1 MMTKKQ
7 RKRITVK
14 KLGAVLLGIIL
25 GASLVPAAALAVE
38 RTGSEYSAV
47 EQTEAAAAEKETL
60 NGRDSLEEAVA
71 SRETWAEEA
80 ADSFETGAEQS
91 EEAPGDGTDAAADPF
106 ETGAEQTAET
116 PGDGTDAAADSFET
130 GAEQA
135 AETPGDGTDAAADSS
150 GDQEQAGK
158 EAGENQETGN
168 AGTEGTEA
176 ENGIPVRDDSLNG
189 TGNPAQDTAI
199 DGENSESVSTLPGYA
214 GENDNQ
220 DGQANDTL
228 AEAVDPSTLQ
238 AGDSIILVNS
248 ANARAVSIEQ
258 SGRRLAS
265 VPAASIELDEIKVLT
280 EIPSGAA
287 VFVIEEGGGGSI
299 LLKTDAGYL
308 TSAATGNGLS
318 YVSTANDYSQWEIR
332 DGTFLYAKNV
342 INNSYKNYYLEFY
355 SNGFTTYGKT
365 KNSDIGAFS
374 FDFFRLKDDSGPP
387 STPAEK
393 NNYHLPV
400 FETSDVHGFL
410 ADTST
415 ENYQYRLAYISD
427 KVRDV
432 RGWGD
437 AYDKS
442 LAVLL
447 DGGDIYQGNII
458 SNLVKGESLSA
469 AYEAMDY
476 DAVTIGNHDFD
487 WYIES
492 TVDPD
497 ATMTDYT
504 LDGQTFVNDVPVVI
518 ANLRKN
524 GENVGF
530 ADDYIILEKTATD
543 KDGEQISVR
552 IAVIG
557 FAEDYAKSIME
568 NKFSGEGF
576 SIQEDYDLANQLAAE
591 LEESG
596 KCDASIL
603 LCHLAADEAARRL
616 GENTAVDLVL
626 GGHTHLNKCGVNDWG
641 LHYLQPANNSTAYA
655 YAELVFETDEQG
667 VPTLTAVKST
677 RTVDVLGDVEKLKKD
692 PANEQELDE
701 KIVELTDL
709 FLEKI
714 QGMLNEKIGYITTSA
729 TKTALPE
736 SGGRSSTMGNW
747 MASMCTRALDADVCF
762 MNGGAIR
769 TAFVVDEETPERD
782 IHLSDIYTI
791 FPFEN
796 VLYEYEITY
805 EELMELLDYA
815 MTGNGSILL
824 SRVVGIDCYFYDN
837 TVNAVLKDGKLIYQ
851 AGEWMDGWKDKKLR
865 VVVSEY
871 IATTNR
877 TDGDRSNP
885 FCAWAETDRLLSK
898 DHLDSDSAIEVLCM
912 EAAENDGHLTIDPE
926 PHFINK
932 VYVEGDHQLEYTAAV
947 PAACEEEGRREYWT
961 CGVCGRLFAD
971 QDGTQQIE
979 KEDLIVTA
987 TGHDWLPPTYEWNSE
1002 NTEVTAMRVC
1012 KNDSSHCES
1021 ETVKVTSEITIEPTS
1036 AEEGKR
1042 TYTSETFLN
1051 PAFAQQ
1057 TKTER
1062 IPADDTDDPP
1072 EEDPSGEDD
1081 PAGEDEDPGKEEDP
1095 SGKEEDPAKEENP
1108 SGENDPSGKE
1118 EDSSGEQENPDKGT
1132 VTYRVAD
1139 GDGSTWTKGGSRSAV
1154 FVFKRSRD
1162 DAETFSHFTGLL
1174 MDGKTVP
1181 ESGFKA
1187 AAGSLIIT
1195 LAPEYLETLST
1206 GKHILTACF
1215 EDGNDPTAKF
1225 TILAAEKDEKE
1236 ENSGDKNKID
1246 SSEKTVSK
1254 KENRT
1259 VSNNERR
1266 SASNTSPKTGDENRT
1281 GLWLMIMMFSV
1292 LGAALV
1298 VALHKRQDNKRS

>member
-38 RTGSEYSAV
+38 KTGSEYSAV

-80 ADSFETGAEQS
+80 ADSFETGAEQ
-91 EEAPGDGTDAAADPF
+91 
-106 ETGAEQTAET
+106 AEET

-199 DGENSESVSTLPGYA
+199 GGENSESVSTLPGYA

-248 ANARAVSIEQ
+248 ANACAVSTEQ

-265 VPAASIELDEIKVLT
+265 VPAASIELDETKVLT

-355 SNGFTTYGKT
+355 SNDFTTYGKS

-524 GENVGF
+524 GENVDF

-568 NKFSGEGF
+568 NKFTGEGY

-677 RTVDVLGDVEKLKKD
+677 RTVDVMEDVEKLKKD

-769 TAFVVDEETPERD
+769 TTFVVDEETPERD

-815 MTGNGSILL
+815 MTRSGFILL
-824 SRVVGIDCYFYDN
+824 SRVVGIDCYFSDN

-947 PAACEEEGRREYWT
+947 PAACEEEGRREYWN

-1266 SASNTSPKTGDENRT
+1266 STSNTSPKTGDENRA

-1298 VALHKRQDNKRS
+1298 VVLHKRQDNKRL